1 MNLKD
6 KEKNKSGYMVDVYI
20 PPECLDP
27 DGAECEH
34 TKKEEKKQYNPV

>member
-1 MNLKD
+1 MENEPPK
-6 KEKNKSGYMVDVYI
+6 YMVDVYI

-34 TKKEEKKQYNPV
+34 SPKKEIKRHNPV